1 MMMVRYYQL
10 KKITLID
17 SNPCSSH
24 YLKAITIMQGKAV
37 EVLKLGFSSKTLKE
51 NYLQGINLNNIK
63 TFTTSYNL
71 KM

>member
-1 MMMVRYYQL
+1 
-10 KKITLID
+10 
-17 SNPCSSH
+17 
-24 YLKAITIMQGKAV
+24 MQGKAV
-37 EVLKLGFSSKTLKE
+37 EVLLGFSSKTLKE

>member
-17 SNPCSSH
+17 YSNPCSSH

-51 NYLQGINLNNIK
+51 NYLQGINLNIK

>member
-1 MMMVRYYQL
+1 MMSEILSTKENHTYRL
-10 KKITLID
+10 N

-24 YLKAITIMQGKAV
+24 YLKAIIMQGAV

>member
-1 MMMVRYYQL
+1 MMSEILSTKENHTYRL
-10 KKITLID
+10 N

-24 YLKAITIMQGKAV
+24 YLKAITIMQGAV

-51 NYLQGINLNNIK
+51 NYLQGINLNNI
-63 TFTTSYNL
+63 SIYNFIHL

>member
-1 MMMVRYYQL
+1 
-10 KKITLID
+10 
-17 SNPCSSH
+17 
-24 YLKAITIMQGKAV
+24 MQGKAV